1 MAITIQA
8 VMETGTTETV
18 DETKAYAAARPRVV
32 TRFWDYSPP
41 FDVASIVE
49 RMLGSVPP
57 RYLLGL
63 REIVLTNK
71 AGLSRSRRRSV
82 TKSRGRKVKIMT
94 TRGLYHPTWKGK
106 QAWIEIFVDSTLGVY
121 EKGFWR
127 SLLLLGYFRENEL
140 GGVLFHEVGHHI
152 DATHRPE
159 FREKEDIADDWSD
172 RLRRHWFRSERPW
185 TIRVL
190 RMFKLPIR
198 IVAVTLAKR
207 LLSEGKWSR
216 SKYERYMRKIRS

>member
-1 MAITIQA
+1 
-8 VMETGTTETV
+8 METGTTETV
-18 DETKAYAAARPRVV
+18 VETEASAAAGPRVT

-63 REIVLTNK
+63 KEIVLTNK

-82 TKSRGRKVKIMT
+82 TKSRGRKVKIMQ

-121 EKGFWR
+121 EKGLWR
-127 SLLLLGYFRENEL
+127 WLLLFGYFRENAL
-140 GGVLFHEVGHHI
+140 GGVLFHEIGHHI

-172 RLRRHWFRSERPW
+172 RLRRNWFRSERPW
-185 TIRVL
+185 TIRIIRL
-190 RMFKLPIR
+190 FKLPLR
-198 IVAVTLAKR
+198 IAAAFLAQR

-216 SKYERYMRKIRS
+216 SRYESYLRKIHS